1 VDMIDIITTP
11 EACCQIARLLHA
23 QQAHVEEMAERAER
37 ALDTLDGLD
46 DDEIGPWDRALLA
59 AAFEALGDGERA
71 RVAHMRDGL
80 DALGPYADTADEDE
94 DAEEGPRDAPHSR
107 R

>member
-1 VDMIDIITTP
+1 VDIIDITMTP

-23 QQAHVEEMAERAER
+23 QQAHAEEMAERAER

-59 AAFEALGDGERA
+59 AAFEALG
-71 RVAHMRDGL
+71 
-80 DALGPYADTADEDE
+80 PYADTADEDE